1 MSIQTEE
8 FGVTKTGKKVT
19 RYILTN
25 RQGMKVSFLDLGAVI
40 QSVEVTDR
48 NGVLEDVVLGYDTV
62 SGYETNVP
70 SFGALVGRCANRIS
84 EAKFELNGK
93 TYSLDQNDDTNCL
106 HGGYLRYNHC
116 MYEAECMSGE
126 EYDSIAFSRLSPD
139 GEQGFPGNLSLTVT
153 YTWNDDN
160 ELMIEYQAVCDEDTV
175 LNLTN
180 HSYFNLGPGGHAGN
194 PVLRQEVQIL
204 ADYYHPI
211 GDKLLPTGECLPVAG
226 TIMDFTTFHRIGDH
240 IGEDDP
246 EAGTLSGYDHNYVL
260 PEHESGEIIKAAV
273 IRDPENGRVMEV
285 YTDMPGIQFYIAKEL
300 EEAGG
305 KGGRTYQNYGGA
317 CFESQNFPN
326 GINQPNFPSPIL
338 RAGVEFE
345 STTVYRFR
353 IEE

>member
-1 MSIQTEE
+1 
-8 FGVTKTGKKVT
+8 
-19 RYILTN
+19 
-25 RQGMKVSFLDLGAVI
+25 
-40 QSVEVTDR
+40 
-48 NGVLEDVVLGYDTV
+48 
-62 SGYETNVP
+62 
-70 SFGALVGRCANRIS
+70 
-84 EAKFELNGK
+84 
-93 TYSLDQNDDTNCL
+93 
-106 HGGYLRYNHC
+106 
-116 MYEAECMSGE
+116 
-126 EYDSIAFSRLSPD
+126 
-139 GEQGFPGNLSLTVT
+139 
-153 YTWNDDN
+153 
-160 ELMIEYQAVCDEDTV
+160 
-175 LNLTN
+175 
-180 HSYFNLGPGGHAGN
+180 
-194 PVLRQEVQIL
+194 
-204 ADYYHPI
+204 
-211 GDKLLPTGECLPVAG
+211 
-226 TIMDFTTFHRIGDH
+226 MDFTTFHRIGDH